1 MEIAGFDNNGNSELL
16 LAASDSDEDTASLE
30 VPLVEDAPLDMGDVL
45 DLASSDSSSES
56 PLECPPGQHE
66 SDDGA
71 LEIAELRRY
80 FLSGSIVSKTPLQ
93 LLPSAVSSKIET
105 THTLTLDA

>member
-80 FLSGSIVSKTPLQ
+80 FLSGSIVSKTPCNCCRLQ
-93 LLPSAVSSKIET
+93 LAAKLKRH
-105 THTLTLDA
+105 TH